1 MINQLNNILLEGTT
15 VNGPEVV
22 ATSLT
27 TKKRLVKFNLAND
40 QYWLAR
46 SGNMQQDTLFI
57 PIQCWGDLGERC
69 LERVKK
75 GMAVRCLGRLR
86 MCRWETK
93 KGERRVTMEIICT
106 HLEYRPLSKG
116 KAGQVEIIEDENG
129 ESDMLS
135 DFSVLYEF

>member
-15 VNGPEVV
+15 VNDPEVV

-40 QYWLAR
+40 QYWLDR

-75 GMAVRCLGRLR
+75 GMAACFA
-86 MCRWETK
+86 
-93 KGERRVTMEIICT
+93 
-106 HLEYRPLSKG
+106 
-116 KAGQVEIIEDENG
+116 AG
-129 ESDMLS
+129 
-135 DFSVLYEF
+135 